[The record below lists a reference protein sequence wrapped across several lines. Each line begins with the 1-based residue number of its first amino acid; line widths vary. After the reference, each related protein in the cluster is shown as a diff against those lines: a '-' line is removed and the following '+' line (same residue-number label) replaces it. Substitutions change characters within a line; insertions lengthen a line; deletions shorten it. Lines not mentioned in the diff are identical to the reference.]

1 MRLRTK
7 TLQLVRTLLV
17 YALGLHL
24 LFICAAAVSPAL
36 HEWMHAD
43 ADQADHEC
51 AITLFASGVCHE
63 TLLLPSV
70 AAPCLVPVFDGMV
83 PEGPREASSFRFSG
97 ILEHAPPAA
106 A

>member
-1 MRLRTK
+1 MRLNGKTFQLARTW
-7 TLQLVRTLLV
+7 LV

-24 LFICAAAVSPAL
+24 LLICAAAASPAL

-43 ADQADHEC
+43 ADHADHDC

-63 TLLLPSV
+63 TLLPPAI

-83 PEGPREASSFRFSG
+83 PEGPRDASSFRFSG